1 MSIKIG
7 SNSGINKINNE
18 FIQKDLK
25 RIKKN
30 EEDTS
35 NISSD
40 DKVEL
45 SSRAMDLKEMQSQV
59 MATPDVRTE
68 KVLQIKTN
76 IENGT
81 YAISSE
87 KIAERLIEEAIEE
100 VP

>member
-7 SNSGINKINNE
+7 SNSGIDKINNE

-25 RIKKN
+25 RIKKS
-30 EEDTS
+30 EEDKT

-45 SSRAMDLKEMQSQV
+45 SSRAMDLKEMQSQA
-59 MATPDVRTE
+59 MSSPDVRSE
-68 KVLQIKTN
+68 KVQQIKTN

-81 YAISSE
+81 YSISSE
-87 KIAERLIEEAIEE
+87 KIAERLIEEAMEE
-100 VP
+100 IP

>member
-7 SNSGINKINNE
+7 SNSGIDKINNE

-25 RIKKN
+25 RIKKS
-30 EEDTS
+30 EEDKT

-45 SSRAMDLKEMQSQV
+45 SSRAMDLKEMQSQA
-59 MATPDVRTE
+59 MSSPDVRTE
-68 KVLQIKTN
+68 KVQQIKTN

-81 YAISSE
+81 YSISSE
-87 KIAERLIEEAIEE
+87 KIAERLIEEAMEE
-100 VP
+100 IP